1 MMSHPPEKSAQVR
14 HDVAPFQ
21 TNSKEAL
28 SRKTT
33 PLFIVSQSV
42 HFLIDNA
49 AEMEYT
55 GKATEKPP
63 LLQKE
68 IALSLC
74 SAIQTFSQKA
84 G

>member
-1 MMSHPPEKSAQVR
+1 MSHPFEKSAQVR

-63 LLQKE
+63 LLQRE
-68 IALSLC
+68 TAISFC